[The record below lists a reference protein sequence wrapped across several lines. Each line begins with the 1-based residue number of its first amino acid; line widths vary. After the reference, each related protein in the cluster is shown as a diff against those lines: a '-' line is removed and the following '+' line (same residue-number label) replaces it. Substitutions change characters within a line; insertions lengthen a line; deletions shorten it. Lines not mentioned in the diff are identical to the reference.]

1 MNVDFIN
8 PFLSA
13 TVNVLE
19 TMAFIKTE
27 PGKPEVKKD
36 RVSRGDVT
44 GLCGL
49 AGDQLSGSF
58 SISFS
63 EAAILSIV
71 SSMFGEPITTIND
84 EIRDA
89 VGEITNMISGGA
101 RRQLSE
107 KGYKFNMAIPTI
119 IVGKN
124 HEVTHK
130 TTGPAILLPF
140 TISAGDFYIE
150 ICLNK

>member
-1 MNVDFIN
+1 MNVDFVN
-8 PFLSA
+8 PFISA

-19 TMAFIKTE
+19 TMAFIKTQ

-49 AGDQLSGSF
+49 AGDQFSGSF
-58 SISFS
+58 AISFT
-63 EAAILSIV
+63 EPAILAIV
-71 SSMFGEPITTIND
+71 SSMFGEPIPALND
-84 EIRDA
+84 DIRDA

-107 KGYKFNMAIPTI
+107 KGYKFNMAIPTV
-119 IVGKN
+119 IVGRN

-130 TTGPAILLPF
+130 TTGPAIILPF
-140 TISAGDFYIE
+140 TIDAGDFYVE